1 MAATDGDAGVP
12 EEQRASA
19 GQAPAAGETGAGE
32 LAAAEGGAVTAG
44 GESPAAGSSGPATRA
59 SDRERDV
66 VVQRVQDAFAEG
78 RLDDAEFD
86 ERTRAALTA
95 RTHAELDALLADLP
109 ATPSA
114 PGPAPAVPGPGRY
127 SIALKSSVRRAGRW
141 RVPERYT
148 TVVYKGGGW
157 LDLRAAELSGP
168 VTTFLAVAYK
178 SQLTILVPPHV
189 RVEMTGLGVSQD
201 TQDEDPGYRLP
212 ADAPVIHIRG
222 IAYKGTVEVA
232 TRPPERS
239 ALRR

>member
-1 MAATDGDAGVP
+1 MAATDGGAGVP
-12 EEQRASA
+12 EEQRVAA
-19 GQAPAAGETGAGE
+19 DQAPEMNGAGTSG
-32 LAAAEGGAVTAG
+32 LARAEPG
-44 GESPAAGSSGPATRA
+44 GPATRA
-59 SDRERDV
+59 SDRERDG

-95 RTHAELDALLADLP
+95 RTHADLDALLADLP
-109 ATPSA
+109 AAPPA
-114 PGPAPAVPGPGRY
+114 PGLAPAGRTPAVPAPGRY

-178 SQLTILVPPHV
+178 SRLTILVPPNV

-201 TQDEDPGYRLP
+201 AHDEDPGYRLP
-212 ADAPVIHIRG
+212 ADAPVIHVRG
-222 IAYKGTVEVA
+222 VAYKGTVEIA

-239 ALRR
+239 ALHG